1 MRCISRKSELGFYS
15 VVELEV
21 TEFGTLTPWQI
32 QCHLLTINHI
42 KCIKV
47 INTSFYAPC
56 PFCTSIVEL
65 LFVVGGGNIYN
76 LYTHGLGSEGG
87 VNEGKPNGEE
97 TPALTQQMNRNLCF
111 QSEDIDKV
119 ESRE

>member
-1 MRCISRKSELGFYS
+1 MHFQEIRAR
-15 VVELEV
+15 
-21 TEFGTLTPWQI
+21 
-32 QCHLLTINHI
+32 LLLCCRIRSY
-42 KCIKV
+42 
-47 INTSFYAPC
+47 TSFYAPC